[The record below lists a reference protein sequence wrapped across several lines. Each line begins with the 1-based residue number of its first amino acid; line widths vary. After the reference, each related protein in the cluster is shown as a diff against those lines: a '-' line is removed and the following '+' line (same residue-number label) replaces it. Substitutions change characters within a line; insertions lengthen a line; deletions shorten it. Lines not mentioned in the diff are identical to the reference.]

1 MYALLRPLLFRL
13 SAETAHE
20 LTLEWLGALHRL
32 RLTSL
37 VTDVVPADPVQ
48 LWGLNFPNRVG
59 LAAGLDKNAD
69 YLDALGALGFG
80 HVEVGT
86 VTPRPQSGN
95 PAPRLFRLPEVE
107 ALINRMGFNNHGL
120 DYLVRNLQHR
130 RFPGVVGVNI
140 GKNFDTPVERAAE
153 DYLTCLSGVYPHA
166 DYVTV
171 NLSSPNTPGLR
182 ALQFGAALEELLQQ
196 LVARRDELER
206 QYGRGVPLLVK
217 IAPDMTDDETRTVA
231 AALLKAGIDGAIATN
246 TTVERSVVSGV
257 PGAQESGGLSGA
269 PLLELSNH
277 TLSVL
282 AEAVAGR
289 IPIIGVGGIVNGEG
303 AKSKIRAGASLVQ
316 LYSGLIYQGPTLL
329 REVQVAML
337 GCSTGKSSGQA
348 A

>member
-1 MYALLRPLLFRL
+1 MYSLLRPLLFRL

-37 VTDVVPADPVQ
+37 LTDVVPADPVQ

-59 LAAGLDKNAD
+59 LAAGLDKNGD
-69 YLDALGALGFG
+69 CIDALGALGFG

-86 VTPRPQSGN
+86 VTPRPQPGN
-95 PAPRLFRLPEVE
+95 PAPRLFRLPEAQ
-107 ALINRMGFNNHGL
+107 ALINRMGFNNEGL
-120 DYLVRNLQHR
+120 DHLVRNLQRR
-130 RFPGVVGVNI
+130 RFPGIVGVNI
-140 GKNFDTPVERAAE
+140 GKNFDTPVEQAAE

-182 ALQFGAALEELLQQ
+182 KLQFGAALEQLLRQ
-196 LVARRDELER
+196 LVARRDELAR
-206 QYGRGVPLLVK
+206 RHGRGVPLLVK
-217 IAPDMTDDETRTVA
+217 IAPDMTDDEIRTVG
-231 AALLKAGIDGAIATN
+231 AALLNAGVDGAIATN

-269 PLLELSNH
+269 PLLDLSTH
-277 TLSVL
+277 TLGVL
-282 AEAVAGR
+282 ADTLSGR
-289 IPIIGVGGIVNGEG
+289 MPIIGVGGIMSGEG
-303 AKSKIRAGASLVQ
+303 ASRKIKAGASLVQ
-316 LYSGLIYQGPTLL
+316 LYSGLIYRGPTLL
-329 REVQVAML
+329 REVQVGML
-337 GCSTGKSSGQA
+337 GCSAAGDSEQA